1 MGHII
6 MTITSGEKLLAFR
19 EQVIEDA
26 VSGLTIKIDAAQD
39 GTPRLMIYGGL
50 PCGKREFVFDP
61 GGNFAGAAIRQ
72 LCCSCESLQ
81 QGGVTKVSAVSIQT
95 KSQLRRSYR
104 GHSRASHDT
113 TV

>member
-1 MGHII
+1 
-6 MTITSGEKLLAFR
+6 MTITSGQKLLAFR

-61 GGNFAGAAIRQ
+61 GGNLTGAALRQ

-81 QGGVTKVSAVSIQT
+81 VGDVTKVSAVSVRT
-95 KSQLRRSYR
+95 KPRLRSSYR
-104 GHSRASHDT
+104 RHS
-113 TV
+113 

>member
-1 MGHII
+1 
-6 MTITSGEKLLAFR
+6 MTITSGQKLLAFR

-61 GGNFAGAAIRQ
+61 GGNLTGAALRQ

-81 QGGVTKVSAVSIQT
+81 VGAGKKVSAVSFRRRAVV
-95 KSQLRRSYR
+95 KSSVKRIKQRP
-104 GHSRASHDT
+104 
-113 TV
+113 